1 MPSYQ
6 HKTVTVN
13 SVEEGIQQ
21 AMELAFTLLD
31 LHFKRVLDSDLY
43 EKIDKP
49 QKKGPKASI
58 ANVIGILEG
67 ICIDEQI
74 RLEQE
79 ETEEN

>member
-21 AMELAFTLLD
+21 ARELAFTLID
-31 LHFKRVLDSDLY
+31 LHFNRVLDSDLY

-58 ANVIGILEG
+58 ANVIDILEG
-67 ICIDEQI
+67 LIAYEQM
-74 RLEQE
+74 LAL
-79 ETEEN
+79 EEN